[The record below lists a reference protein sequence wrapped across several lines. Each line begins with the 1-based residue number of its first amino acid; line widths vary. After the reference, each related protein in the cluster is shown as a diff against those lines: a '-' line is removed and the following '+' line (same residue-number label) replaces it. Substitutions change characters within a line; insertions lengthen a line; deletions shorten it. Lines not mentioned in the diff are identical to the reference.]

1 MAIKYFIPPAIPD
14 VTYGWRDVGNWFLD
28 AEGTNPTNYATV
40 ADEVYIGY
48 FRNNSPDRS
57 IGISITQNESCKS
70 LYLIQPN
77 AQPTRVHFTGTFG
90 LTINDAT
97 GTGSGY
103 ILVPPHAL
111 YIESAKY
118 VDTFKTFSG
127 TLTFTGS
134 RSTELSGNYSLV
146 QFLGAEVNC
155 KVIFNKIYSAT
166 IPYTALKIISPSSND
181 LDVTHTAGYVFVDQG
196 TYFKRYLGA
205 GTSIKGLYP
214 ISNDLF
220 TTIYISGS
228 DETIGTTLSVGSNF
242 RTPSAA
248 TGLTG
253 TTFLLTNSEGNLKTI
268 LSQIVLSTIDNTSDV
283 NLEILG
289 AGTFKIGGSGSTT
302 GFGNILLNNTVE
314 VDLDFTV
321 GAYSIVE
328 LNNCPV
334 NWISST
340 GGTMTFIGNI
350 KGDPFLNTYSNTV
363 IQSSPNI
370 VVSGNT
376 TMDIASPDGL
386 TGNMTVSNNVT
397 LTFLGDLVING
408 ALTVNSSGTISGDT
422 LYTASYTAGAG
433 TSIINCPFLILTG
446 TGTLLTQPGAV
457 INPSCT
463 VNYITVKNSSL
474 LSKTVT
480 TPSIWPNLVELIIDD
495 TTTGSITID
504 TGTTSTLEIYIN
516 SENAASISFLNGT
529 VASIIFSNTSNAIWN
544 NAVSKTV
551 TMNGILTLAS
561 SVEII
566 RLPAIIFLNTY
577 NDIYLAN
584 KTLIGST
591 ITFNNSNVTITGGSL
606 DSAVSITLIDSTLTA
621 VDTNIS
627 GTLLLKGS
635 SVFENNGDTFYVNT
649 IQTNA
654 SGLLNLSNVII
665 TLNSITNTCANSLS
679 IDESYFEINGTA
691 TALQCD
697 DITITTKS
705 EVLYSIPILNC
716 SSLNATLSTFSMP
729 SAVGVLTATGN
740 IALTSS
746 NASYLS
752 AMNCA
757 GDIYCAIMT
766 VSGGR
771 NGTTGELYISTL
783 NCNIL
788 SCSVSVKANTAGSIT
803 ADTINTL
810 VVDSNGLFGGKSIT
824 ANNLNLY
831 GDDNLYIRREF
842 TAGIRGI
849 FENIYVLSS
858 SIGPKNL
865 LLSST
870 FYTNNTYLLGD
881 GSGNINLTGQTLFP
895 MRIYVGNT
903 GGSAIRIGTMKIKT
917 LEFYDS
923 TTAFLN
929 TDPSTNTLTIIGIN
943 DANEGLKFGTSS
955 SNNFSTPNII
965 LQNDSGQPNTII
977 GISTGSNYLVAGTL
991 TIKTG
996 VIAKI
1001 NSFLSTTSSIT
1012 VQGGGELTYNL
1023 SDVILEATSLA
1034 LNSSS
1039 VVIFETAN
1047 ILLNTISISG
1057 YFFQR
1062 NGYFTC
1068 NATLTPLTG
1077 GSAILGDNISTI
1089 DLNVAVDSLINTNTA
1104 ATILIGN
1111 NCNVTL
1117 NGFGTVYAGNSSTTS
1132 INKAN
1137 FIINNKT
1144 NNDVV
1149 FNVLYNGASVP
1160 YGDTLTLNR
1169 GNSTGIVSILGNGYW
1184 DAFIDKGQV
1193 GHTVK
1198 FESAKTTFFYN
1209 SFTLN
1214 GSASNNIS
1222 LTSTNQLT
1230 KTSLQVGPGFVG
1242 TVVCNYVDVS
1252 HVIGIDKSGMS
1263 NEPYTWLYGVG
1274 STITDTIGWGQ
1285 NVVKRLMFMLLGV
1298 G

>member
-1 MAIKYFIPPAIPD
+1 MAVKYFIPPAIPD
-14 VTYGWRDVGNWFLD
+14 ATYGWKDVGNWFLD
-28 AEGTNPTNYATV
+28 TAGTNPTTYATV
-40 ADEVYIGY
+40 NDEVYIGY
-48 FRNNSPDRS
+48 FRNNSPDIS

-97 GTGSGY
+97 GTGTGY
-103 ILVPPHAL
+103 TLVPYAL

-134 RSTELSGNYSLV
+134 RLTATYGDYSLV

-166 IPYTALKIISPSSND
+166 VDYAALKIISPSSND
-181 LDVTHTAGYVFVDQG
+181 LDVTHTNGYVFVDQG

-214 ISNDLF
+214 TNGDLF
-220 TTIYISGS
+220 TIINISGS
-228 DETIGTTLSVGSNF
+228 NETIGTTLSVGSNF
-242 RTPSAA
+242 RTPVAA

-302 GFGNILLNNTVE
+302 GFGNILLNNTAE

-370 VVSGNT
+370 VVSGNM

-422 LYTASYTAGAG
+422 LYTASYTASTG

-446 TGTLLTQPGAV
+446 TGTLLTQPGTV
-457 INPSCT
+457 INPLCT

-480 TPSIWPNLVELIIDD
+480 TPSIWPGLTQLIIDD
-495 TTTGSITID
+495 TTAGSITID
-504 TGTTSTLEIYIN
+504 TGTTSTLGVYIN
-516 SENAASISFLNGT
+516 SENAASISFSNGT

-551 TMNGILTLAS
+551 TMNDILTLAS
-561 SVEII
+561 NIEII
-566 RLPAIIFLNTY
+566 RLPAIIFLNTV

-584 KTLIGST
+584 KTLVGST
-591 ITFNNSNVTITGGSL
+591 ITFKNSYVNITGGSFNSL
-606 DSAVSITLIDSTLTA
+606 VSITLFDSEITA
-621 VDTNIS
+621 VNTNILN
-627 GTLLLKGS
+627 TILLKGS
-635 SVFENNGDTFYVNT
+635 SFIINNGDSFF
-649 IQTNA
+649 TN
-654 SGLLNLSNVII
+654 NLSANSNLLSAQSFCGII
-665 TLNSITNTCANSLS
+665 LNSTTNICANLLSLDDCQFTIS
-679 IDESYFEINGTA
+679 GTA
-691 TALQCD
+691 NTLQCD
-697 DITITTKS
+697 EITIENKS
-705 EVLYSIPILNC
+705 AVLYSIPILNC
-716 SSLNATLSTFSMP
+716 SSLSASLSTFTMP
-729 SAVGVLTATGN
+729 SVVGILTATGN
-740 IALTSS
+740 ISLSS
-746 NASYLS
+746 STASFLS
-752 AMNCA
+752 AMNCV
-757 GDIYCAIMT
+757 GNIYCAIMT

-771 NGTTGELYISTL
+771 NGTTGEIYTSTL
-783 NCNIL
+783 DCNIL
-788 SCSVSVKANTAGSIT
+788 NCSVSVKANTAGSII

-810 VVDSNGLFGGKSIT
+810 IVDSNGTFGGKFIT

-831 GDDNLYIRREF
+831 GDDDLYIRRQS
-842 TAGIRGI
+842 TSGIRGT

-858 SIGPKNL
+858 SVSPKNL

-870 FYTNNTYLLGD
+870 FYTNNTYLSGD

-895 MRIYVGNT
+895 MRVYVGNT

-929 TDPSTNTLTIIGIN
+929 IDPSINTLTIIGIN

-955 SNNFSTPNII
+955 SNNSSTPNII

-1012 VQGGGELTYNL
+1012 VQGNGTLTYNL
-1023 SDVILEATSLA
+1023 SDVVLEATSLTI
-1034 LNSSS
+1034 NSLAA
-1039 VVIFETAN
+1039 VEFETAN

-1057 YFFQR
+1057 NFFQR
-1062 NGYFTC
+1062 DGSFTC
-1068 NATLTPLTG
+1068 NTTLTPLTG
-1077 GSAILGDNISTI
+1077 GTARLGDNISTI
-1089 DLNVAVDSLINTNTA
+1089 DLDVAVDSLINTNTS
-1104 ATILIGN
+1104 ATIAVGN

-1117 NGFGTVYAGNSSTTS
+1117 NGSGTVYAGNSSTTS

-1144 NNDVV
+1144 DNDVV
-1149 FNVLYNGASVP
+1149 FNVLYNGGSVGS
-1160 YGDTLTLNR
+1160 GDTLTLNR

-1222 LTSTNQLT
+1222 LTSTNPLT

-1252 HVIGIDKSGMS
+1252 HVIGIDKSGTS
-1263 NEPYTWLYGVG
+1263 NEPYTWLYGTG

>member
-1 MAIKYFIPPAIPD
+1 MAIKYFIPPTDPLD
-14 VTYGWRDVGNWFLD
+14 TYGWRDVGNWFSD
-28 AEGTNPTNYATV
+28 IDGQTPTTYATV
-40 ADEVYIGY
+40 NDEVYIGY
-48 FRNNSPDRS
+48 FRESTTDKS
-57 IGISITQNESCKS
+57 IGISITQNESCAS
-70 LYLIQPN
+70 LYLIQYDTR
-77 AQPTRVHFTGTFG
+77 PTTVYFTGTFG
-90 LTINDAT
+90 LTINDDN
-97 GTGSGY
+97 GTG
-103 ILVPPHAL
+103 PHAL
-111 YIESAKY
+111 YITDDTPKY
-118 VDTFKTFSG
+118 LDAFKTYAG

-134 RSTELSGNYSLV
+134 RPIGLSGAFSLV
-146 QFLGAEVNC
+146 KFSGAEVNC

-166 IPYTALKIISPSSND
+166 VDYTALKIESPSSNN
-181 LDVTHTAGYVFVDQG
+181 LDVIHTAGYVYVDQG

-205 GTSIKGLYP
+205 GSSIKGLYP
-214 ISNDLF
+214 ISSDLF

-242 RTPSAA
+242 RTLSA
-248 TGLTG
+248 G
-253 TTFLLTNSEGNLKTI
+253 TTFGLANTEGNLKTV
-268 LSQIVLSTIDNTSDV
+268 LSQIVLSTINNTSDV

-302 GFGNILLNNTVE
+302 GFGNILLNSTAE

-321 GAYSIVE
+321 GAYNIVE
-328 LNNCPV
+328 LNDCPA

-350 KGDPFLNTYSNTV
+350 KGNPFLNTYPNTV

-370 VVSGNT
+370 VVSGNM
-376 TMDIASPDGL
+376 TMDIASPAGL
-386 TGNMTVSNNVT
+386 TGNMTVSNNCT
-397 LTFLGDLVING
+397 LTFLNDLVIG
-408 ALTVNSSGTISGDT
+408 GSLTVNSLGTISGGDV
-422 LYTASYTAGAG
+422 YTASYTAGAA
-433 TSIINCPFLILTG
+433 TSTIACNTLILTG
-446 TGTLLTQPGAV
+446 TGTLLTQPGTT
-457 INPSCT
+457 INNSCI
-463 VNYITVKNSSL
+463 VGSIIVKNSSL

-480 TPSIWPNLVELIIDD
+480 TPSIWPILVGLTIDSI
-495 TTTGSITID
+495 TAGSITID

-516 SENAASISFLNGT
+516 SEDAASISFSNGT
-529 VASIIFSNTSNAIWN
+529 VASIRFSNNSNAIWN
-544 NAVSKTV
+544 NAVSKTI
-551 TMNGILTLAS
+551 TMNDVLVLANN
-561 SVEII
+561 VEII
-566 RLPAIIFLNTY
+566 RLPAIIFLNTF

-584 KTLIGST
+584 KTLVGST
-591 ITFNNSNVTITGGSL
+591 ITFNNSSVNITGGSFN
-606 DSAVSITLIDSTLTA
+606 STVSITLINSTLTA
-621 VDTNIS
+621 VNTNIL
-627 GTLLLKGS
+627 GTLLLKGGCI
-635 SVFENNGDTFYVNT
+635 FENNGDTFYVNT
-649 IQTNA
+649 ITTN
-654 SGLLNLSNVII
+654 SVGLLDLSNVTI

-697 DITITTKS
+697 DITITNKS
-705 EVLYSIPILNC
+705 QVLYSIPILNC
-716 SSLNATLSTFSMP
+716 SSFNASLSIFTMP
-729 SAVGVLTATGN
+729 SVVGVLTATGN
-740 IALTSS
+740 ITLSS
-746 NASYLS
+746 STESFLS
-752 AMNCA
+752 SMNCV
-757 GDIYCAIMT
+757 GDIYCAITT

-771 NGTTGELYISTL
+771 NGTTGELYISIL
-783 NCNIL
+783 DCNIL
-788 SCSVSVKANTAGSIT
+788 SCSVSVKANTAGSII

-810 VVDSNGLFGGKSIT
+810 VVDSNGLYGGKSIT

-831 GDDNLYIRREF
+831 GDDDLYIRRQF

-849 FENIYVLSS
+849 FENIYVLSGS
-858 SIGPKNL
+858 TGPKNL
-865 LLSST
+865 ALSST
-870 FYTNNTYLLGD
+870 FYTNNTYLSGD
-881 GSGNINLTGQTLFP
+881 GSGNINLTGQTLLP
-895 MRIYVGNT
+895 MRVYVGNT

-929 TDPSTNTLTIIGIN
+929 TDPSINTLTIIGIN

-977 GISTGSNYLVAGTL
+977 GISTGSNYLAAGTL

-1001 NSFLSTTSSIT
+1001 NTILNTTSSIT
-1012 VQGGGELTYNL
+1012 IQGGGTLTYNL
-1023 SDVILEATSLA
+1023 SDVTLEATSLTI
-1034 LNSSS
+1034 SSLGA
-1039 VVIFETAN
+1039 VVFETAN
-1047 ILLNTISISG
+1047 ILLNTTSVSG
-1057 YFFQR
+1057 DFFQR
-1062 NGYFTC
+1062 NGSFTC
-1068 NATLTPLTG
+1068 NTTLAPLTG
-1077 GSAILGDNISTI
+1077 GSAIFGDNISTI
-1089 DLNVAVDSLINTNTA
+1089 DLDIAVDSLINTNTS
-1104 ATILIGN
+1104 ATILIGS

-1117 NGFGTVYAGNSSTTS
+1117 NGSGTVYAGNSSTTS

-1149 FNVLYNGASVP
+1149 FNVLYNGVNVP

-1169 GNSTGIVSILGNGYW
+1169 GNSTGIVSILGDGYW
-1184 DAFIDKGQV
+1184 DTFIDKGHV

-1214 GSASNNIS
+1214 GSASNNIA
-1222 LTSTNQLT
+1222 LTSTNLLI

-1252 HVIGIDKSGMS
+1252 HVIGIDKTGGS
-1263 NEPYTWLYGVG
+1263 NEPYTWLYGIG

-1285 NVVKRLMFMLLGV
+1285 NIVKRLMFMLLGV